1 MNIWLEYEKEKK
13 KKMKYSVYEKW
24 KNTYTKENEETY
36 EKVVSEFNK
45 VLEEFRKD

>member
-1 MNIWLEYEKEKK
+1 
-13 KKMKYSVYEKW
+13 MKYSVYEKW
-24 KNTYTKENEETY
+24 EKTYTKENEETY